1 MFRCLEFEIVFSVS
15 PALVS
20 WTIPCLPLSPKMLCF
35 FLNFLSFCFPPA
47 LLSSPLTNTSLC
59 NLFAGRLSLW
69 FTVSFLNRIMI
80 NGLLCSARAV
90 PTLFTQ
96 ARSSPCTQNR
106 EAHLL
111 VFLLHSIP
119 VIAPHQSYNE
129 QNSHCNKLWPFSCH
143 CQQSVEHHT
152 RLVYIWKALYKCC
165 TAYLSLGK
173 GKPVLVHKCFYVGTK

>member
-1 MFRCLEFEIVFSVS
+1 MFRRLGFEVVFSVS
-15 PALVS
+15 PALVC
-20 WTIPCLPLSPKMLCF
+20 WTIPCLPLSPKMLWF
-35 FLNFLSFCFPPA
+35 FLNFLSFCFA
-47 LLSSPLTNTSLC
+47 LLSSPLTSTSLC

-106 EAHLL
+106 GAHLL
-111 VFLLHSIP
+111 VFLLRSIP

-129 QNSHCNKLWPFSCH
+129 LHSRCNKLWPFSCC
-143 CQQSVEHHT
+143 CQQNAESPT
-152 RLVYIWKALYKCC
+152 RPVYVWKALYKCC
-165 TAYLSLGK
+165 TAHLSMEKEASL
-173 GKPVLVHKCFYVGTK
+173 F